1 MTEREQQIMDLLRQ
15 DPMLSQGE
23 IAKRLGIT
31 RSSVGVHLANLGK
44 KGWILGKGYVLG
56 DQVERYIVGIGAANI
71 DLMGRSRAPLVMED
85 SNPGFISMS
94 VGGVT
99 HNICENAA
107 RLGAPVKLI
116 TATGDDVYGEK
127 IRRECQAAGIDTSG
141 FMVLDGETSSTYL
154 SLHHQSGEMAVAL
167 SDMRVLQK
175 LSIDFLKGKN
185 SLIRA
190 ASAIVVD
197 SGLPEEVLEYVAATY
212 GAETPVFV
220 DPVSTAY
227 AQKLRGRLRGYH
239 TLKPNLLETEILAEM
254 EIKDQSDLR
263 EAARRLIGQGLCQ
276 LVVSLGKEGVYYQ
289 DRDGKKLRVK
299 GRPMDQVVN
308 ATGAGDAFMGGLVY
322 SHLQGYPPE
331 KALPFAVAASRMAIA
346 HQNTI
351 NPNIS
356 ADNVLAVMEQDQI
369 TVKQV

>member
-23 IAKRLGIT
+23 LAKRLGIT
-31 RSSVGVHLANLGK
+31 RATVGVHLANLSK
-44 KGWILGKGYVLG
+44 KGHILGKGYVLS
-56 DQVERYIVGIGAANI
+56 DQGERYIAGVGAANI

-141 FMVLDGETSSTYL
+141 FMILEGESSSTYL
-154 SLHHQSGEMAVAL
+154 SLHDQSGEMAVAL

-175 LSIDFLKGKN
+175 LSIEFLKGRN
-185 SLIRA
+185 RLLRGA
-190 ASAIVVD
+190 GAIVVD
-197 SGLPEEVLEYVAATY
+197 SGLPEEILSYIAATY
-212 GAETPVFV
+212 GGEVPIFA

-227 AQKLRGRLRGYH
+227 ARKLKGRLRGYH

-254 EIKDQSDLR
+254 EIKDRRDLD
-263 EAARRLIGQGLCQ
+263 EAARRLIEQGLTQ
-276 LVVSLGKEGVYYQ
+276 LVVSLGKEGIYFRH
-289 DRDGKKLRVK
+289 RDGLCLRVK
-299 GRPMDQVVN
+299 GKPMDNVVN

-322 SHLQGYPPE
+322 AFLQKMPVE
-331 KALPFAVAASRMAIA
+331 EALPFAVAASRMAIA
-346 HQNTI
+346 HQHTI

-356 ADNVLAVMEQDQI
+356 AENVRAVMEADHI
-369 TVKQV
+369 TVKVM